1 MKTLKQYI
9 SLDENLLSLDNYI
22 LEAEE
27 NDKQEDTKQE
37 DEMDLDAL
45 NSDQPDGKTNND
57 TSDDNGEDEDE
68 DEKKK
73 LTRRGN
79 IKFTIWEE
87 PKKKVNWLDDNNKYQ
102 KIEYQ
107 YRDKE
112 KNIDIDFLLGFQ
124 NNSWKL
130 WIGKIGAITY
140 DDDPWCDFKT
150 NKFSEGIVAALDKVE
165 EFIDDV
171 EENPDNWVQFY
182 KS

>member
-22 LEAEE
+22 LEADES
-27 NDKQEDTKQE
+27 
-37 DEMDLDAL
+37 DEMDMDAL
-45 NSDQPDGKTNND
+45 NSDNPDGETDKND
-57 TSDDNGEDEDE
+57 NDEEKEDKE
-68 DEKKK
+68 K

-87 PKKKVNWLDDNNKYQ
+87 PKKKVNWLDDNQKYQ

-107 YRDKE
+107 YRNKE

-124 NNSWKL
+124 DNSWKL
-130 WIGKIGAITY
+130 WIGKIGAISY

-165 EFIDDV
+165 EFMDDV